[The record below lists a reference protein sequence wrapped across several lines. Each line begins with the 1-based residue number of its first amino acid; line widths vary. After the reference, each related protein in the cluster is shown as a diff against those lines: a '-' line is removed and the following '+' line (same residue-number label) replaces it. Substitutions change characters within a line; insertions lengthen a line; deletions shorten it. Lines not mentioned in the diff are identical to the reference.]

1 MRHISTLS
9 FSLILLFSTVYAQ
22 DSSNLKS
29 QGLKILNRQLPPT
42 APTTEPVVIRIRC
55 LGSNLSP
62 DPLLIID
69 GIVAEKFDLRNI
81 NPDDIESIWILKD
94 HTATALYGCRAW
106 SGVIL
111 ITTKTANQRT
121 ITVKDMLT
129 GEILA
134 GANVDLISMDGRK
147 DTTHL
152 ITDSSGKIV
161 TNKIAYWKEYELKV
175 SNVGYKNFRCIV
187 NTKQLGK
194 NYNVLLERNYEQL
207 EEVRIKS
214 IAMKQLHRRTN
225 NAYFDALQGSFRC
238 LSAGINVLSKDQINI
253 QDGKTID
260 NIKLYPNPVLRNQKV
275 NIEFENE
282 DDTKLT
288 LRLFCLDGKQI
299 SSSKYQMK
307 KGINRISYSLDGGLT
322 TGMYLLQV
330 IDENNRLLKT
340 DRLIIQ

>member
-9 FSLILLFSTVYAQ
+9 FILILLFSTVYAQ

-42 APTTEPVVIRIRC
+42 TPTTEPVVIRIRC

-81 NPDDIESIWILKD
+81 NPDNIESISILKGS
-94 HTATALYGCRAW
+94 TATALYGCRAM
-106 SGVIL
+106 SGVII
-111 ITTKTANQRT
+111 ITTKSANARV
-121 ITVKDMLT
+121 ISVKDMFT
-129 GEILA
+129 GEMLA
-134 GANVDLISMDGRK
+134 NAYVDLISLGERK

-152 ITDSSGKIV
+152 VTDSSGKII
-161 TNKIAYWKEYELKV
+161 TNKIVYGKEYELKV
-175 SNVGYKNFRCIV
+175 SNVGYKNFRCFA

-194 NYNVLLERNYEQL
+194 NYNVLLERNYEDL

-214 IAMKQLHRRTN
+214 IAMKPVYRRTN
-225 NAYFDALQGSFRC
+225 CTYFDGLDGSFRC
-238 LSAGINVLSKDQINI
+238 LIAGINVISKDQINI
-253 QDGKTID
+253 KDGKNLD